1 MMKNLLKGTI
11 LIGMISM
18 LLSSQ
23 VFARD
28 ISTEME
34 KEPLKQT
41 ENHLDSL
48 SGYRCLNSGCQGY
61 LVKKN
66 QLAKCAF
73 CDSGMYAYQCKNCG
87 NWYPICGNGHYNT
100 AVGDCMLMHADC
112 K

>member
-1 MMKNLLKGTI
+1 MKHLLKGMV

-23 VFARD
+23 VFARSVSPELRNSPWKHTD
-28 ISTEME
+28 NYPDNLE
-34 KEPLKQT
+34 
-41 ENHLDSL
+41 SL
-48 SGYRCLNSGCQGY
+48 SGYRCLNSACQRY
-61 LVKKN
+61 LEQKN
-66 QLAKCAF
+66 KLAKCAF

-100 AVGDCMLMHADC
+100 AVG